1 MAKNFSKFLG
11 KVALMT
17 AAALWAGCNDSD
29 KKADD
34 TVTQKNIK
42 AEQQQVQ
49 ELPAKSF
56 VDSAK
61 KVESKYLPVRDSSIT
76 SETISGVTALYG
88 TRSMLDP
95 QLDEDRRMGDGIVAG
110 LLYGSGGGV
119 MVKTKCPVQVPK
131 ETDIVVVER
140 SDLDVHYAWKEFRRR
155 SPGLRHIYNKYLK
168 KRPEFSGT
176 VLLKL
181 KVDELGA
188 VENIVVESSTTGYDE
203 FDEDVRRAVS
213 RWKFEKKKTRGT
225 YKVPLRFYEN

>member
-42 AEQQQVQ
+42 AEQQQIVRQ
-49 ELPAKSF
+49 N
-56 VDSAK
+56 K
-61 KVESKYLPVRDSSIT
+61 KVIVESKYLPVRDSSIT

-131 ETDIVVVER
+131 ETDIVVVEG

-155 SPGLRHIYNKYLK
+155 SPGLRHIYNKYLM

-181 KVDELGA
+181 KVDELGT

>member
-131 ETDIVVVER
+131 ETDIVVVEG

-155 SPGLRHIYNKYLK
+155 SPGLRHIYNKYLM

>member
-34 TVTQKNIK
+34 TVTQKINK

-131 ETDIVVVER
+131 ETDIVVVEG

-213 RWKFEKKKTRGT
+213 RWKFEKKKARGT

>member
-1 MAKNFSKFLG
+1 MAKFFSKYLG
-11 KVALMT
+11 KIALMT
-17 AAALWAGCNDSD
+17 AAVLWAGCGDSD

-34 TVTQKNIK
+34 PVTQKNIK

-131 ETDIVVVER
+131 ETDIVVVEG

-155 SPGLRHIYNKYLK
+155 SPGLRHICNKYLM

-188 VENIVVESSTTGYDE
+188 VENIVIESSTTGYDE